1 MNRYLLLTILALAL
15 GLRLAAAVAVTWVV
29 DQGDE
34 NFLIPGDADGYWQ
47 LADQIQQGKAYE
59 IYHPPRRVM
68 RMPGFPTLIAA
79 CRMLTNDSFLG
90 TRLLLAGVG
99 TAACGAVY
107 LFGQALVSRSVGLT
121 AAFLAAVN
129 PVFTGF
135 SVLVLS
141 ETAFALF
148 LTLSLAGMAMLV
160 AQRSRR
166 YPAPHA
172 AVDRPFHQL
181 VMLAL
186 TTGGLI
192 ALATY
197 IRPTWLPAALLF
209 PAALWVARPTGQ
221 RFLLAALVV
230 LAVIAAL
237 LPWTA
242 RNHSVTGHWIPTTL
256 WVGPSL
262 YDGLHPGATGASDM
276 RFFDEDRL
284 LEKMSEYEMDRAYR
298 ERAWDFVKTEPAR
311 AIELGFIKL
320 WRFWRPWPG
329 AEQFSNWPAQWTVAL
344 SFLPLLGLAIIGAW
358 TARADWWL
366 LGLTIIPIMMF
377 SAVHCL
383 FVSSLR
389 YRLPVE
395 YPLCVLAAIGLHA
408 LIHRFHSKN
417 PQPA

>member
-15 GLRLAAAVAVTWVV
+15 VLRFAAAVAVTWVV
-29 DQGDE
+29 NQKDE
-34 NFLIPGDADGYWQ
+34 NFLIPGDANGYWQ
-47 LADQIQQGKAYE
+47 LADQIQQGEPYE

-68 RMPGFPTLIAA
+68 RMPGFPALIAA
-79 CRMLTNDSFLG
+79 CRLLTDDSFLG

-99 TAACGAVY
+99 TLACGAVY
-107 LFGQALVSRSVGLT
+107 LLGRELVSRSVGLT

-135 SVLVLS
+135 SVLILS

-148 LTLSLAGMAMLV
+148 LTLSLAAMAALV
-160 AQRSRR
+160 ANRSSRFR
-166 YPAPHA
+166 TTVASH
-172 AVDRPFHQL
+172 DRSFPSRVLF
-181 VMLAL
+181 AL
-186 TTGGLI
+186 TTGFLI

-197 IRPTWLPAALLF
+197 VRPTWLPAALIF
-209 PAALWVARPTGQ
+209 PAALWMACPSLK
-221 RFLLAALVV
+221 RFLLAATIIFAVV
-230 LAVIAAL
+230 AAL
-237 LPWTA
+237 LPWTI

-276 RFFDEDRL
+276 RFFDEERL
-284 LEKMSEYEMDRAYR
+284 LETMSEYEMDRVYR
-298 ERAWDFVKTEPAR
+298 ERAWDFVKAEPGR

-344 SFLPLLGLAIIGAW
+344 SFLPLLGLAILGGWI
-358 TARADWWL
+358 ARADFWL
-366 LGLTIIPIMMF
+366 LGLTIVPILVF
-377 SAVHCL
+377 SLVHCL

-395 YPLCVLAAIGLHA
+395 YPLCVLAAIGVHA
-408 LIHRFHSKN
+408 LVNHFRDKKT
-417 PQPA
+417 QAA